1 MFAFVRSL
9 GNKRA
14 LVLLNFADRE
24 VEFELNGGRDWSGYK
39 LGLVNYSD
47 GADDGVRPAVRL
59 RGYEGKVYVAD

>member
-14 LVLLNFADRE
+14 LVLLNFVDKE
-24 VEFELNGGRDWSGYK
+24 VEFELTGGRDWSGYM

-47 GADDGVRPAVRL
+47 GVAEGVRPAVL
-59 RGYEGKVYVAD
+59 RGYEGRVYVAD